1 MRAMALPPL
10 SAACAALTLAGCAA
24 LPAGP
29 SLQAL
34 PGNQKSPAQF
44 AADDGRCLAF
54 ANELVA
60 GRTPTA
66 AANQSVAAGA
76 AAGTAIGA
84 VTGAVVDGASGAAA
98 GAGLGLVL
106 GALVGSSEAQGAWG
120 GTQQQFDRA
129 YYACMYALGH
139 KVPVPADDVA
149 RYRAWFESAAPR
161 PQSPPPAN

>member
-1 MRAMALPPL
+1 MRAIDLC
-10 SAACAALTLAGCAA
+10 SVAAASAALTLAGCST
-24 LPAGP
+24 LPGGP

-34 PGNQKSPAQF
+34 PGSQKSPAQF
-44 AADDGRCLAF
+44 AADDSRCLGF
-54 ANELVA
+54 ANEFVA
-60 GRTPTA
+60 GPTPTA

-84 VTGAVVDGASGAAA
+84 VTGAVIDGSSGAVA

-106 GALVGSSEAQGAWG
+106 GALVGSSEAQGTWG
-120 GTQQQFDRA
+120 GTQQQFDRV

-139 KVPVPADDVA
+139 KVPVPANDVA

-161 PQSPPPAN
+161 PQSPPPPD

>member
-1 MRAMALPPL
+1 MRAMAITSL
-10 SAACAALTLAGCAA
+10 AAATAALTLAGCAT

-34 PGNQKSPAQF
+34 PGSQKSQDQF
-44 AADDGRCLAF
+44 TADNSRCLGF
-54 ANELVA
+54 AYDFVA
-60 GRTPTA
+60 GRTPSV

-84 VTGAVVDGASGAAA
+84 VTGAVVDGSSGAVA

-106 GALVGSSEAQGAWG
+106 GALVGSSEAQGAWSG
-120 GTQQQFDRA
+120 SQQNFDRA

-139 KVPVPADDVA
+139 KVPVPANDVA
-149 RYRAWFESAAPR
+149 RYRAWFDSAAPR
-161 PQSPPPAN
+161 PN

>member
-1 MRAMALPPL
+1 MRAIAISSL
-10 SAACAALTLAGCAA
+10 AASCAALTLSGCAT

-34 PGNQKSPAQF
+34 PGSQKSPTQF

-54 ANELVA
+54 ANAFMA
-60 GRTPTA
+60 GTQTA

-106 GALVGSSEAQGAWG
+106 GALAGSSEAQGAWG

-139 KVPVPADDVA
+139 KVPVPANDVA

-161 PQSPPPAN
+161 PQGPPAPN